1 MWLRKV
7 WELAEVAAAVE
18 QASPDLAQEVIA
30 VCATGEADVRRIRR
44 TVLSVARYV
53 LRMTGRATP
62 AGLFAGISLASFG
75 RDSETRWGAD
85 HRAVARADASWL
97 SSIIKEL
104 ESCPELLVR
113 LTLMVNTASFER
125 GDRLVVPYPPRAG
138 EEQGSPLAEVSVR
151 RTQAVQMA
159 VWEAE
164 VPIRFDTLAD
174 RLSAEFPTAPKQMID
189 GLIAGLVSQHVLIT
203 SLHAP
208 STCTD
213 ALEHVV
219 RELEAAGADHVAGV
233 AHLSGRVR
241 GIRDALARH
250 NDVRAI
256 SAGRGIRT
264 STSEGMTALAP
275 TARRPLAV
283 DVRLD
288 CSLTLPDRV
297 AREAE
302 GAASV
307 LARLSAYPFGTP
319 AWAAYFA
326 RFFERYGVGT
336 AVPVLDVVAPDTGL
350 GFPDGY
356 LGSAPEPLEHVS
368 ARHRRLLALAQTAV
382 LDGRREI
389 VLDDQ
394 TVAELGPEEQD
405 MVRVPPHLELCF
417 RLQAEGMDS
426 LENGDFALSVV
437 SASRAV
443 GTMSGRFLS
452 LLEPADRERA
462 AAVFEQVSAV
472 DPGALTAQLSFPP
485 LDPRNAHVTRAPH
498 MLPAVISVA
507 EHRLPGSDS
516 VPLHDL
522 AVMCDRY
529 RLYMVSLSCGRR
541 LAPTVLHALDL
552 RAHTPPL
559 VRFLAEVARAQDAV
573 VTGFDWGPALHLPF
587 LPRLRYGRTIVS
599 PARWLLERAE
609 LPGSDAP
616 WPQWREAL
624 SEWRDR
630 RRLPSVAFLAEGD
643 RRLKLD
649 LTEPAHLSLLR
660 AHLDTVDVAALHEA
674 PDASADGW
682 SGGRAHEIVTAM
694 TRSTAPPT
702 ALSVIPGRTI
712 GRDHGRLPGASVWLY
727 VKLYGHPE
735 RQPEILVHH
744 LPKLFTAWPE
754 PPRWWYT
761 RSSDLK
767 PHLRLRIALSA
778 EARFGTVAE
787 RISAWS
793 QELRHR
799 GLLRDMQF
807 ATDYPE
813 TGRWG
818 GGVAMDAAEE
828 VFTADSQALADQFAT
843 AVQPNRQILAAA
855 NFVSIAQGFTGGTE
869 PAMAWLTDRMRPAAP
884 RSLDRTFLKEAV
896 RLADPTG
903 DWAALKAEPGGQMV
917 VSAWEPRHRAL
928 VHYRAQLTHADR
940 IEPDAVLDSLLHV
953 HHIRAVG
960 LHSEDEQTCRR
971 LARATALAWRARRA
985 QEKR

>member
-7 WELAEVAAAVE
+7 RELTEVAAAVE
-18 QASPDLAQEVIA
+18 QASPDLAREVDA
-30 VCATGEADVRRIRR
+30 VCAAGDADVRRIRR

-75 RDSETRWGAD
+75 QDSEARWGTD

-104 ESCPELLVR
+104 ESCPELLAR
-113 LTLMVNTASFER
+113 LTVIANTAGFER
-125 GDRLVVPYPPRAG
+125 GDRLVVTYPPRPG
-138 EEQGSPLAEVSVR
+138 EEQGPPPAEVSVR
-151 RTQAVQMA
+151 HTQAVQMA
-159 VWEAE
+159 VREAK

-174 RLSAEFPTAPKQMID
+174 RLSAEFSTASKQMID
-189 GLIAGLVSQHVLIT
+189 GLIASLVSQHVLIT

-233 AHLSGRVR
+233 ADLSGRVR

-250 NDVRAI
+250 NEVRAV
-256 SAGRGIRT
+256 ADGREIRT
-264 STSEGMTALAP
+264 SISEGMTALAP
-275 TARRPLAV
+275 TVRRPLAV

-288 CSLTLPDRV
+288 CSLVLPDRV

-302 GAASV
+302 AAASV

-319 AWAAYFA
+319 AWAAYFT

-336 AVPVLDVVAPDTGL
+336 AVPVLDVVDPDAGL
-350 GFPDGY
+350 GFPAGY
-356 LGSAPEPLEHVS
+356 LGSAPEPQEHVS
-368 ARHRRLLALAQTAV
+368 ARHRRLLALAQTAA

-394 TVAELGPEEQD
+394 MVAGLGPDEQD

-452 LLEPADRERA
+452 LLEPSDRERA

-472 DPGALTAQLSFPP
+472 DPEALTAQLSFPP

-507 EHRLPGSDS
+507 EHRPPDSDS
-516 VPLHDL
+516 IPLDDL

-529 RLYMVSLSCGRR
+529 RLYLVSLSRRRR
-541 LAPTVLHALDL
+541 LSPTMLHALDL

-559 VRFLAEVARAQDAV
+559 VRFLAEVARAQDTV
-573 VTGFDWGPALHLPF
+573 VTGFDWGLALHLPF

-609 LPGSDAP
+609 LPGGTP

-630 RRLPSVAFLAEGD
+630 RRLPSVVFLTEGD

-660 AHLDTVDVAALHEA
+660 THLDTTDVAALHEA
-674 PDASADGW
+674 PAASADDW

-694 TRSTAPPT
+694 TRPASPPT
-702 ALSVIPGRTI
+702 APSTIPSRTI
-712 GRDHGRLPGASVWLY
+712 SRNHGRLPGSSAWLY

-735 RQPEILVHH
+735 RQPEILAHH
-744 LPKLFTAWPE
+744 LPKLFTPWPE

-761 RSSDLK
+761 RFSDPE

-778 EARFGTVAE
+778 EAGFGTVAE

-799 GLLRDMQF
+799 GLLRDIHF

-818 GGVAMDAAEE
+818 DGAAMDAAEE
-828 VFTADSQALADQFAT
+828 VFTADSRTLADQFAT
-843 AVQPNRQILAAA
+843 AVQPHQQVLAAA
-855 NFVSIAQGFTGGTE
+855 NFVSLAQGFTGGTE
-869 PAMAWLTDRMRPAAP
+869 PAMAWLTDRMRPDVP
-884 RSLDRTFLKEAV
+884 RSLDRTLLKEAV

-928 VHYRAQLTHADR
+928 ARYRAQLTHADR

-971 LARATALAWRARRA
+971 LARATALAWRARHA